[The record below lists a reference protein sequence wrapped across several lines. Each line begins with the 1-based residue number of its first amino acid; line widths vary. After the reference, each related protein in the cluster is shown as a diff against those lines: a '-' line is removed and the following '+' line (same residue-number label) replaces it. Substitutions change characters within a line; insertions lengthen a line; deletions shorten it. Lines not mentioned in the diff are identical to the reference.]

1 MARRFS
7 YVRTRRIAT
16 VAGSVLASS
25 ALLIGLAGCGAPTS
39 PSHISVGTGT
49 SSTDANSISVGEAL
63 RTALDD
69 PRTIEVTGS
78 DKILATPDMAEV
90 ELGVTLLADD
100 ADTAQQSLA
109 KTLAKVTDELEEL
122 GVDVDDIAVSNL
134 RVYPQYDYSESVEKI
149 AGYQANVSI
158 TVKNLTLEDAGRAVS
173 AATTAGANQ
182 VQGVSYYCSD
192 YDALYGQALD
202 AAMAMAQNKARSI
215 AAANGDTLG
224 DVLSVIEEYD
234 SQAYRNV
241 SGGTAV
247 SATGQADAA
256 AKEEASDF
264 GGINLDPGTIAIQAS
279 VTVQYQ
285 LL

>member
-7 YVRTRRIAT
+7 HVRTHRIAT
-16 VAGSVLASS
+16 VAGSALASS
-25 ALLIGLAGCGAPTS
+25 ALFIGLAGCGAPAS
-39 PSHISVGTGT
+39 SSHISVGTGA
-49 SSTDANSISVGEAL
+49 SSTDASSISVGDAL

-69 PRTIEVTGS
+69 PRTVEVTGS

-100 ADTAQQSLA
+100 ADAAQQDVA
-109 KTLAKVTDELEEL
+109 KTLAKVTDALEAL
-122 GVDVDDIAVSNL
+122 GVDAEGIAVSNL

-149 AGYQANVSI
+149 VGYQASVSV

-173 AATTAGANQ
+173 AATAAGANQ

-202 AAMAMAQNKARSI
+202 AALAMAQNKARSI

-224 DVLSVIEEYD
+224 DVLSVIEGYD

-241 SGGTAV
+241 SRAAGMSV
-247 SATGQADAA
+247 SAQADAA

-264 GGINLDPGTIAIQAS
+264 GGINLDPGTISIQAS

>member
-7 YVRTRRIAT
+7 HVRTRRIAT
-16 VAGSVLASS
+16 VAGSALVSS
-25 ALLIGLAGCGAPTS
+25 ALFMGLAGCGAPAPS
-39 PSHISVGTGT
+39 SHISVGGA
-49 SSTDANSISVGEAL
+49 SSTDTDSISVGDAL

-69 PRTIEVTGS
+69 PRTVEVTGS

-100 ADTAQQSLA
+100 ADTAQQDVA
-109 KTLAKVTDELEEL
+109 KTLAKVTDELEAL
-122 GVDVDDIAVSNL
+122 GVDPEDIAVSNL

-149 AGYQANVSI
+149 AGYQASVSI

-173 AATTAGANQ
+173 AATAAGANQ

-192 YDALYGQALD
+192 YDALYRQALD
-202 AAMAMAQNKARSI
+202 AAMAMAQNKACSI
-215 AAANGDTLG
+215 ATASGDTLG
-224 DVLSVIEEYD
+224 DVLSVIEGYD

-241 SGGTAV
+241 AGAAGV
-247 SATGQADAA
+247 SAAAQADAA

-264 GGINLDPGTIAIQAS
+264 GGINLDPGTVAIQAS